1 MFPKEG
7 MGYKMYIFGEVITN
21 LNRNRVLTITSI
33 ITVFIMLLLV
43 GVFGVFL
50 LNISYNSEYMD
61 NMLEIRIFIT
71 PGSDEYRENFVKEA
85 LVEDGSIKYLEFESN
100 EQAFEKAKE
109 MFDSQV
115 LEDLGPNFL
124 PASYTVRLKDSIN
137 VKDFVAF
144 VESIPDVYQVDYH
157 SGSFDFA
164 VSLTSW
170 INLISGVLAILL
182 GILSLFLISN
192 TVRLAMASRNE
203 EVIIMK
209 YIGATEGRIK
219 LPFILEG
226 TVIGFTGAI
235 GASLLISYLYNR
247 VFEWFSTQ
255 GAEELFL
262 AGLKLVS
269 VKYTVLMIFLVFF
282 GLGILL
288 GIFGSL
294 LAIRKNL
301 RV

>member
-1 MFPKEG
+1 
-7 MGYKMYIFGEVITN
+7 MGCKMYIFGELITN

-33 ITVFIMLLLV
+33 FTVFIMLLLV

-71 PGSDEYRENFVKEA
+71 PGADEYRENLIKEA
-85 LVEDGSIKYLEFESN
+85 LVEDGSINYLEFESN
-100 EQAFEKAKE
+100 EQAFENAKE
-109 MFDSQV
+109 MFDTQV
-115 LEDLGPNFL
+115 LDNLGADFL
-124 PASYTVRLKDSIN
+124 PASYTVRLRDNVN

-144 VESIPDVYQVDYH
+144 VESVPDVYRVDYH

-164 VSLTSW
+164 VSLTNW
-170 INLISGVLAILL
+170 INLISGLLAVLL

-219 LPFILEG
+219 IPFILEG
-226 TVIGFTGAI
+226 TVIGFTGAM

-282 GLGILL
+282 GLAILL

>member
-1 MFPKEG
+1 
-7 MGYKMYIFGEVITN
+7 MGCKMYIFGELITN

-33 ITVFIMLLLV
+33 FTVFIMLLLV

-71 PGSDEYRENFVKEA
+71 PGADEYRENLIKEA
-85 LVEDGSIKYLEFESN
+85 LVEDGNINYLEFESN
-100 EQAFEKAKE
+100 EQAFENAKE

-115 LEDLGPNFL
+115 LDNLGADFL
-124 PASYTVRLKDSIN
+124 PASYTVRLRDNVN

-144 VESIPDVYQVDYH
+144 VESVPDVYRVDYH

-164 VSLTSW
+164 VSLTNW
-170 INLISGVLAILL
+170 INLISGLLAVLL

-219 LPFILEG
+219 IPFILEG
-226 TVIGFTGAI
+226 TVIGFTGAM

-282 GLGILL
+282 GLAILL

>member
-1 MFPKEG
+1 
-7 MGYKMYIFGEVITN
+7 MGYKMYIFGELITN
-21 LNRNRVLTITSI
+21 LNRNRILTFTSI
-33 ITVFIMLLLV
+33 FTVFVMLLLV

-71 PGSDEYRENFVKEA
+71 PGADEYRENLIKEA
-85 LVEDGSIKYLEFESN
+85 LVKDGSIDYLEFESN
-100 EQAFEKAKE
+100 EQAFENAKE

-115 LEDLGPNFL
+115 LEDLGADFL
-124 PASYTVRLKDSIN
+124 PASYTVRLRDNAN
-137 VKDFVAF
+137 VKGFVAF

-164 VSLTSW
+164 VSLTNW
-170 INLISGVLAILL
+170 INLISGLLAVLL

-226 TVIGFTGAI
+226 AVIGFTECTC
-235 GASLLISYLYNR
+235 L
-247 VFEWFSTQ
+247 
-255 GAEELFL
+255 
-262 AGLKLVS
+262 
-269 VKYTVLMIFLVFF
+269 
-282 GLGILL
+282 
-288 GIFGSL
+288 
-294 LAIRKNL
+294 
-301 RV
+301 